1 MRWQVQITKV
11 DGDERGNVCV
21 HSATPGNGLFAN
33 KARFRNDFPLL
44 WGSVRSIALKLV
56 DQRRKEKEERKG
68 KSAKHME
75 ASKRAG
81 AQTPFS
87 PLLFSSFSSSL
98 SLSLPL
104 HHRRRCQLVV

>member
-1 MRWQVQITKV
+1 M
-11 DGDERGNVCV
+11 CV

-98 SLSLPL
+98 SPFASSSSLSAGSVT
-104 HHRRRCQLVV
+104 VVVVVV